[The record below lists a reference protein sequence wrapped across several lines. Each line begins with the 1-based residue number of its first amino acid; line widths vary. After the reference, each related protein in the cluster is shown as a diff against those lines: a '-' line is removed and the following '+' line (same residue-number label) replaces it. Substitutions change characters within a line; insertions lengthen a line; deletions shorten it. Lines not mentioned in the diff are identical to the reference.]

1 MNFKKRNL
9 EVGGLETIKAQ
20 FEILDYAYTNDEMI
34 SMLTESVKDGS
45 IPLID
50 DYKAENI
57 EAIYNRTTGEKF
69 MNERTREEMLD
80 KRNSN
85 WVNQIPELMK
95 NKSTFIAVGAAHLA
109 GEQVVINLLK
119 KAGYKVKSVMK

>member
-1 MNFKKRNL
+1 
-9 EVGGLETIKAQ
+9 
-20 FEILDYAYTNDEMI
+20 MI

-69 MNERTREEMLD
+69 MNEKTRIAMLD

-109 GEQVVINLLK
+109 GEQGVINLLK